1 MSVTAI
7 GPIESTVHV
16 TNTWLK
22 ELMEEL
28 GWEDR
33 QQGDHALR
41 RGASRPARSVNRRRG
56 GRLGGSATD
65 ADSRFVL

>member
-7 GPIESTVHV
+7 GPMRSTVHV

-33 QQGDHALR
+33 Q
-41 RGASRPARSVNRRRG
+41 RPATASWAWCFTPCAMG
-56 GRLGGSATD
+56 
-65 ADSRFVL
+65 